1 MNKVYKG
8 DVRVTKENEQTWQQ
22 KLKNI
27 ATVSGSID
35 VSDGATLIAPKLARS
50 DYIDVSAGATLIAP
64 KLARSGSV

>member
-27 ATVSGSID
+27 ATVSGYID
-35 VSDGATLIAPKLARS
+35 VGKGATLIAPKLAAVGG
-50 DYIDVSAGATLIAP
+50 YIYVGKGATLIAP
-64 KLARSGSV
+64 KLA